1 MDRTAFGLL
10 DIPVAYESPVDGWSV
25 RLEVI
30 RLCLTYLR
38 ICSRCYKCHNMNL
51 WDQTG
56 KKKKQDNRCMPL
68 SFTSKYSLTLYNT
81 VLT

>member
-1 MDRTAFGLL
+1 MYYTLVHVDRTAFGRL

-56 KKKKQDNRCMPL
+56 KKK
-68 SFTSKYSLTLYNT
+68 SKTTDVGLL
-81 VLT
+81 VLPASIV